1 MTNSIAATDF
11 INIVLTLGIVVI
23 AWESRRI
30 ATRVQWLTGAM
41 ERHSDQQR
49 QIAAKEAGIQMIWW
63 DPNEGGRFPHKGK
76 HEHMHRLEKI
86 YIGIP
91 EHLRKPDRWLPGP
104 GARLTT
110 VCGIAGV
117 ILLAL
122 FRGVYP
128 VTIDSLEWHGDV
140 MGVGFLLVGFA
151 IGALLRAR
159 P

>member
-1 MTNSIAATDF
+1 MTDSIAATEF
-11 INIVLTLGIVVI
+11 INIVLTIAILVI
-23 AWESRRI
+23 AWQGRRI
-30 ATRVQWLTGAM
+30 ANRVQWLTGAM
-41 ERHSDQQR
+41 QRHSDQQR

-63 DPNEGGRFPHKGK
+63 DPIEGGRFPHKGD
-76 HEHMHRLEKI
+76 HGHVHCLERI

-91 EHLRKPDRWLPGP
+91 EHLRKPGRWLPGP
-104 GARLTT
+104 VARLTT

-122 FRGVYP
+122 FRWVYP

-140 MGVGFLLVGFA
+140 MGVGFLLVGLA
-151 IGALLRAR
+151 MGTLLRSR